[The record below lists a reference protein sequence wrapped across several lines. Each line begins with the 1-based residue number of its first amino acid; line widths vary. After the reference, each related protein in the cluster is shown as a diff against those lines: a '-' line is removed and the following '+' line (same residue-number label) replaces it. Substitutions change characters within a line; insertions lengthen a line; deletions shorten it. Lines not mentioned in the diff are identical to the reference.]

1 MPTKSIEPTKS
12 IDLSDECFEQ
22 GVPWD
27 TLAYLPGQLA
37 DLVVG
42 RGSVLGGDHPR
53 AGRKDEPHFETY
65 SSEGG
70 IVPPGANINPSV
82 LLAMD
87 PPVHTQYRRMVT
99 RSFVP
104 RAIGAIDSDVRKIAA
119 AAVADF
125 VAAGGGDFVIDV
137 ATAIPFRVMAAL
149 TAVPT
154 EAESMIMRWG
164 NAIAPNSDP
173 EYRPTA
179 NAVAEAMDGLG
190 GYLGEQFEDRRH
202 PGDDLFSQL
211 LEVRHNGEP
220 LPEEDLRGFGVN
232 YLLGGTETTRNLI
245 AQGLFT
251 LLEHPDQLR
260 RFTSGEVD
268 AGTMVEELLRWVTPV
283 LHHSRWPNRT
293 HEIAGHTISAGT
305 GSRCGWCRPITMRR
319 PSSGPTCS
327 ISAVSPISTS
337 PSAAGDLTTAW
348 ALTSPDWRP
357 W

>member
-1 MPTKSIEPTKS
+1 MCPAS
-12 IDLSDECFEQ
+12 
-22 GVPWD
+22 
-27 TLAYLPGQLA
+27 
-37 DLVVG
+37 
-42 RGSVLGGDHPR
+42 
-53 AGRKDEPHFETY
+53 
-65 SSEGG
+65 
-70 IVPPGANINPSV
+70 
-82 LLAMD
+82 
-87 PPVHTQYRRMVT
+87 
-99 RSFVP
+99 
-104 RAIGAIDSDVRKIAA
+104 IGAIEADVRDIAT

-154 EAESMIMRWG
+154 SAETMIMRWG

-190 GYLGEQFEDRRH
+190 GYLGEQFEQRRHH

-211 LEVRHNGEP
+211 LEVRRDGQP

-260 RFTSGEVD
+260 RFTGARSMPPPWSRSSC
-268 AGTMVEELLRWVTPV
+268 AG
-283 LHHSRWPNRT
+283 
-293 HEIAGHTISAGT
+293 
-305 GSRCGWCRPITMRR
+305 
-319 PSSGPTCS
+319 
-327 ISAVSPISTS
+327 
-337 PSAAGDLTTAW
+337 
-348 ALTSPDWRP
+348 
-357 W
+357 